1 MSSSQMI
8 DFRRSIP
15 PHLPELHEHLASG
28 LQALIAANDVG
39 MLMRQSV
46 ARGAEVDRA
55 AGAKFLKTR
64 LGCWIDPSRIVLTN
78 GTQNALLVLLQ
89 TLVRP
94 DALVV
99 AERLT
104 YGSLRALATIAKV
117 RIAGVDIDEHGIVPE
132 AFEAI
137 CKARRPQVLYCNP
150 TVQNPTTAIMPEA
163 RRLAII
169 DIARRYGVTLIED
182 DALGRLHPNAV
193 KPIAAL
199 APDITWYVMS
209 ATKCLAQ
216 GMRLAYVVTPSA
228 SGAERALSPIE
239 HLSYWHVAP
248 LTAALASHWINSGLA
263 DRISAG
269 IARICAEREQLARE
283 VLGEADLQSVPGS
296 MHVWIRLPGRR
307 DRHQLV
313 AAAKE
318 QGVLLRPAELFAID
332 DQPVPNAVRLALSP
346 PVDLP
351 EVRRGLQILRGLL
364 QPAASG
370 AARVA
375 IS

>member
-1 MSSSQMI
+1 MI

-15 PHLPELHEHLASG
+15 PHLPELHEHLSSG

-46 ARGAEVDRA
+46 ARGAELDRA
-55 AGAKFLKTR
+55 AGAKFLQTR
-64 LGCWIDPSRIVLTN
+64 LGCSVDPSRIVLTN

-117 RIAGVDIDEHGIVPE
+117 RIAGVDIDAHGIVPE

-150 TVQNPTTAIMPEA
+150 TVQNPTAAIMPEA
-163 RRLAII
+163 RRLAIV
-169 DIARRYGVTLIED
+169 DIARRHGVTLIED

-216 GMRLAYVVTPSA
+216 GMRLAYMVMPSA

-248 LTAALASHWINSGLA
+248 LTAALASHWINGGIA

-283 VLGEADLQSVPGS
+283 VLGEAELQSAPGS

-307 DRHQLV
+307 DRHQFV

-351 EVRRGLQILRGLL
+351 EVGRGLQILRGLL
-364 QPAASG
+364 QPAATG
-370 AARVA
+370 TARVA
-375 IS
+375 IN